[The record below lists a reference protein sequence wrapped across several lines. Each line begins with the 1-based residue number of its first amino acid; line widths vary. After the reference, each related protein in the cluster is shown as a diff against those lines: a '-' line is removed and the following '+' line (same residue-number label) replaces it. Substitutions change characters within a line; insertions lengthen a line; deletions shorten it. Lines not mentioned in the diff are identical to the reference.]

1 MSQHSNY
8 FPPPPTQGAPYSQSQ
23 NAPTFPPPPQPSP
36 GFPHASSGFPQPSPG
51 FPQPSPGFPPP
62 NFSYP
67 PPPTQQPPP
76 PAEFPPP
83 PSISPP
89 SSEKTYANQNAAI
102 YAASTGLP
110 QSPPPP
116 VNEKTHAY
124 TASVSVPQSPPPQLA
139 QRMSLPLG
147 TSDGFTG
154 AASTAGDD
162 VGTFNGG
169 SYRVSHRDT
178 NSLLTFQLAVGC
190 PLQVKPGVMIAMSPT
205 ITLKGTLSFGWMKF
219 LAGGEM
225 AMSTYTGP
233 GELLVAPTLLGDIS
247 VLRLSEGQEWKVG
260 RDGFLAATSA
270 IKHDHKTQGLAKTF
284 FSGEG
289 LFVYRFWGNGL
300 LWIQSFGA
308 IIKKE
313 LVEGESYFVNN
324 GHLVAWN
331 CKYKLERVASG
342 GIISNMSAGEGLA
355 CRFTGPG
362 TVFLQTRNVAAF
374 AMQIGAAK
382 LH

>member
-1 MSQHSNY
+1 MSQHHY
-8 FPPPPTQGAPYSQSQ
+8 PPPPSQGAAYSHPQ
-23 NAPTFPPPPQPSP
+23 NAPSFPPPPQPSP
-36 GFPHASSGFPQPSPG
+36 GFPQASSG

-76 PAEFPPP
+76 QTEFPPP
-83 PSISPP
+83 PSVSPP
-89 SSEKTYANQNAAI
+89 SEKAYASHNAATF
-102 YAASTGLP
+102 AANTSVP

-116 VNEKTHAY
+116 VNEKMY
-124 TASVSVPQSPPPQLA
+124 ASMPQSPPPQA
-139 QRMSLPLG
+139 SHRMSQSLG
-147 TSDGFTG
+147 G
-154 AASTAGDD
+154 AAFQGATSTAGDD

-178 NSLLTFQLAVGC
+178 NSLLTLQLAVGC
-190 PLQVKPGVMIAMSPT
+190 PLQVKPGVMIGMSPSM
-205 ITLKGTLSFGWMKF
+205 TLKGTLSFGWMKF

-233 GELLVAPTLLGDIS
+233 GELLIAPTLLGDIT

-260 RDGFLAATSA
+260 RDGFLAATSG
-270 IKHDHKTQGLAKTF
+270 ISHDHKTQGLAKTF

-308 IIKKE
+308 ILKKD
-313 LVEGESYFVNN
+313 LADGESYFVNN

-355 CRFTGPG
+355 CKFTGPG
-362 TVFLQTRNVAAF
+362 TVYLQTRNVAAF